1 MTAPHRLGPLS
12 LSDRMPVAALRFT
25 LPPAL
30 ILRAQAGRYGPLLHR
45 LGLVVDEAGAVTIG
59 AYDCDL
65 ASAMPALREQALRFL
80 LTLHEARMAP
90 ASFAAELVVC
100 SPLADAAD
108 QPIGSRQGNCWKEHY
123 LIALGARVAMAQGA
137 RGMVVR

>member
-1 MTAPHRLGPLS
+1 MTAPHRLGPLPV
-12 LSDRMPVAALRFT
+12 SDRMPVADLRFT

-45 LGLVVDEAGAVTIG
+45 LGLVVDESGGVSIG

-65 ASAMPALREQALRFL
+65 ASALPALREQALRFL
-80 LTLHEARMAP
+80 ATLHETRMAP
-90 ASFAAELVVC
+90 QTFVAELT
-100 SPLADAAD
+100 AN
-108 QPIGSRQGNCWKEHY
+108 RWNENY

-137 RGMVVR
+137 HGMIVR